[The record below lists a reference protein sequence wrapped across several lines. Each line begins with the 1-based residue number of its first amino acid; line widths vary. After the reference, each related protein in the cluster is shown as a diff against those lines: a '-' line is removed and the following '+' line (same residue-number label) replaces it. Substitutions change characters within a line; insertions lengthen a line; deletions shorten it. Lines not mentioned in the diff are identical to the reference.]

1 MYCRV
6 SGSTGQEPP
15 LADQEMALRER
26 ATGTVYRAYQHRGS
40 GLRERLERAQRD
52 DAATRQFAVVPVV
65 AGSVG
70 AGFGVA
76 WIERDVSVVGVRVE
90 TVGGDGDT
98 VSGGGADG
106 SRSWR

>member
-1 MYCRV
+1 M
-6 SGSTGQEPP
+6 
-15 LADQEMALRER
+15 
-26 ATGTVYRAYQHRGS
+26 
-40 GLRERLERAQRD
+40 RD

-70 AGFGVA
+70 ADFGLA

-106 SRSWR
+106 RRSWL